1 MAPATISSFT
11 GGTELSV
18 KACQFGCNLTDL
30 EMEIQNAVTMAY
42 AAVPVRE
49 LTTPLLL
56 NPKAQLGSS
65 PA

>member
-42 AAVPVRE
+42 AAVRE